1 VIDQSQLIRKRVC
14 REMNM
19 ELSGQKS
26 QNGELYEN
34 FVNTARE
41 KKLFE
46 FKLADRTF
54 VSEEYEMDG
63 LKLWRVFADRNDIVP
78 FKIFLTFDD
87 LLTEDMFEG
96 STFSER
102 FSEFTIN
109 YDCAPMPK
117 NDKPQKEHEKPEEN

>member
-1 VIDQSQLIRKRVC
+1 MNIDAA
-14 REMNM
+14 
-19 ELSGQKS
+19 GQTSK
-26 QNGELYEN
+26 NGELYEN

-46 FKLADRTF
+46 FTLADHTF
-54 VSEEYEMDG
+54 VCEEYEMEG

-87 LLTEDMFEG
+87 LLTEDMFEV

-102 FSEFTIN
+102 FPELTIN

-117 NDKPQKEHEKPEEN
+117 TDKPKKEHEKPEEN